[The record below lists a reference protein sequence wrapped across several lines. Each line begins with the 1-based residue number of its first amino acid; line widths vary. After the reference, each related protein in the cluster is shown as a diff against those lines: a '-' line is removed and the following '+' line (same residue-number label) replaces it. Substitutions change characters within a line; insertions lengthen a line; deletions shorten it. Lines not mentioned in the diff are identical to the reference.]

1 MGKFTSK
8 ILSLV
13 MALAI
18 TVMAVPVSVSM
29 AADNSILDENY
40 EFYELVY
47 SPSLDMYVAA
57 AKDYSSSNHSV
68 KFYASADA
76 LSWKEVFSGNSRS
89 YANPKTRQQLVWI
102 ENPGMFAAIFA
113 DGTYTSNDGLNWERN
128 ATLSW
133 SSAGN
138 IATNG
143 EQIAV
148 AANDKFRMW
157 ENATTAPYEVL
168 DVSDLVNEAGENTYY
183 ADNVAISPKDADG
196 NMQYIVLDGAG
207 YDTYS
212 HNVAGTKTDS
222 GYTYAKTGQGIYN
235 YGDGLYNTI
244 YNPVTKNWLTVN
256 GKQNLFVIY
265 NAGKRDAIQIP
276 GVTAISA
283 VALNDAY
290 IVAGTADGKLF
301 YTENTENGLTKSV
314 WTEIPCTS
322 VVKNTEEV
330 TNIAFS
336 KNNEF
341 VALSKTQIYT
351 GTIAGYSDITEYKN
365 LGQPVVAQKSPFSGV
380 KLLGGAYSPE
390 LDTYIVYG
398 NAEEGGR
405 IFTSTD
411 GGASWVQTHAHGIE
425 FSTAANGAVW
435 WPEQEMFIVS
445 SSTNAQ
451 YGTCWTSKDGLTWS
465 FPNTPA
471 GLGMNSDLAIRNGNL
486 YTTNNETTIK
496 KYTELNNATAD
507 TSVAIEKPPALA
519 QSGYYCMRF
528 TADYAENPSFLAAD
542 TQFVAIYNGTTGTWS
557 HIKIGA
563 SSDYGAILDV
573 EYIQAIDKFIVTH
586 KAQKDPSGNPSENSI
601 VVVAKEGTSTNGP
614 SVAGVKFNAVLANDN
629 TILFGGNNGMLYTID
644 AVDGINESTAITAIS
659 AAVGAANRLPVTSI
673 FAGAAGKF
681 FVTASDGTESDIL
694 IVDAQADEYYKVS
707 DNLVLDQLVAGQTL
721 MVSAESTNNTDTDV
735 SFTMVTAIYDGN
747 KLLQVV
753 SDDKTMAA
761 GKTETQ
767 TQEITL
773 NEDIPETATMKV
785 YMWDSLSGMQ
795 PVSESTGFFG

>member
-314 WTEIPCTS
+314 WTEIPCT
-322 VVKNTEEV
+322 
-330 TNIAFS
+330 
-336 KNNEF
+336 
-341 VALSKTQIYT
+341 YP
-351 GTIAGYSDITEYKN
+351 G
-365 LGQPVVAQKSPFSGV
+365 
-380 KLLGGAYSPE
+380 
-390 LDTYIVYG
+390 G
-398 NAEEGGR
+398 NAEEITAVAFGADGELTILTKRQILAGTIDGFTKPSSGNRQLGQPMVTGGNPFAGVTLIDGTYSDTLGKYVVYGNEGDSKVAFVSEDGR
-405 IFTSTD
+405 AWKKSVIFEKGTFNTNTKKGIVWWDAQKEFVIGDLNNAWVSEDGIAWNFIEGIGLNKNASDMVVVNNNLYASNGVMSVYKYTDLTEESKTELSARDTSETEYYFYHMALSNDENPAILLADGRGGNGFAGAVKAAGSDIWLPIATVGNWAAPEDAVYSKALKKFVVVLDKNWRVSIVDTD
-411 GGASWVQTHAHGIE
+411 GSNGVNGPAPTDPSPENKIF
-425 FSTAANGAVW
+425 FSSVETND
-435 WPEQEMFIVS
+435 
-445 SSTNAQ
+445 STMLF
-451 YGTCWTSKDGLTWS
+451 GSK
-465 FPNTPA
+465 
-471 GLGMNSDLAIRNGNL
+471 NGNL
-486 YTTNNETTIK
+486 YTVPDTASMSSTTV
-496 KYTELNNATAD
+496 AQPV
-507 TSVAIEKPPALA
+507 SVA
-519 QSGYYCMRF
+519 
-528 TADYAENPSFLAAD
+528 
-542 TQFVAIYNGTTGTWS
+542 NG
-557 HIKIGA
+557 
-563 SSDYGAILDV
+563 L
-573 EYIQAIDKFIVTH
+573 
-586 KAQKDPSGNPSENSI
+586 SENT
-601 VVVAKEGTSTNGP
+601 K
-614 SVAGVKFNAVLANDN
+614 
-629 TILFGGNNGMLYTID
+629 
-644 AVDGINESTAITAIS
+644 
-659 AAVGAANRLPVTSI
+659 PVTNL
-673 FAGAAGKF
+673 FLGKAGEFCAI
-681 FVTASDGTESDIL
+681 ASDGVDSDIL
-694 IVDAQADEYYKVS
+694 FVDKDAKNYWKASEVAALDSLKAGESIAVRVQSINETDE
-707 DNLVLDQLVAGQTL
+707 T
-721 MVSAESTNNTDTDV
+721 SA
-735 SFTMVTAIYDGN
+735 FTMISAIYDGG
-747 KLLQVV
+747 KLLQIA
-753 SDDKTMAA
+753 TEEMEIAA
-761 GKTETQ
+761 RTNTYL